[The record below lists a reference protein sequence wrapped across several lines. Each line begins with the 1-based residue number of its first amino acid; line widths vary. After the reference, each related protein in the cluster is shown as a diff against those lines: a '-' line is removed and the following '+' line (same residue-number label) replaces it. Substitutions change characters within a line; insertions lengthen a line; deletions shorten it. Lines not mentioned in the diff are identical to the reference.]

1 MESLKRTEGASPP
14 LRRKFNL
21 RRPWCLAGLITAI
34 IVVIIVIVVPLAVIL
49 PRKNAQTGKA
59 SKVLFPVYVYPE
71 TNTTWDPLYEAISTH
86 PELDFVI
93 IVNPSSGPGSSTPS
107 TQYATAVRRLDTYS
121 NVQKVGYVPTQY
133 ANRNITAV
141 LEDVA
146 MYANWTATSTALGM
160 DGIFFDEMPYD
171 WNSTKAE
178 YLSQI
183 NEAVKNSSGIQS
195 PHLIIHNPG
204 TIPDSRYDDN
214 TTDIT
219 VVFEQ
224 SYDYYLTQEKV
235 LANTLSASNRGNYSY
250 MLNSVP
256 TMTNNTLKNF
266 VDDLSRWAAYLFLT
280 TLTSNYYESFGSGLD
295 EFCDAVPTK
304 N

>member
-1 MESLKRTEGASPP
+1 MESLKRTQASP
-14 LRRKFNL
+14 RGKFSL

-49 PRKNAQTGKA
+49 PRNNAHKGKA
-59 SKVLFPVYVYPE
+59 SKVLFPVYIYPE
-71 TNTTWDPLYEAISTH
+71 TNTTWDPLYDAISTH

-93 IVNPSSGPGSSTPS
+93 IVNPSSGPGSSTPN

-121 NVQKVGYVPTQY
+121 NVQKVGYIPTHY

-141 LEDVA
+141 LDDVA
-146 MYANWTATSTALGM
+146 SYANWTATSNELGM
-160 DGIFFDEMPYD
+160 DGIFFDEIPYD

-183 NEAVKNSSGIQS
+183 NEAVKNSTGIQS

-204 TIPDSRYDDN
+204 TIPDSRYADKDN

-224 SYDYYLTQEKV
+224 SYSYYQSQKKE
-235 LANTLSASNRGNYSY
+235 LATLETSQRGNYSY
-250 MLNSVP
+250 MIHSIP
-256 TMTNNTLKNF
+256 TMTNHSLKNF
-266 VDDLSRWAAYLFLT
+266 VDDLSHRAAYLFLT
-280 TLTSNYYESFGSGLD
+280 TLTENYYESFGSGLE
-295 EFCDAVPTK
+295 EFCDAVPT
-304 N
+304 

>member
-1 MESLKRTEGASPP
+1 MEALKPSEGVTPP

-34 IVVIIVIVVPLAVIL
+34 LVVIIVIVVPLAVIL
-49 PRKNAQTGKA
+49 PKKNAHKGKA
-59 SKVLFPVYVYPE
+59 SKVLYPVYVYPT
-71 TNTTWDPLYEAISTH
+71 TNTTWDPLYEAISTY
-86 PELDFVI
+86 PEVDFVI
-93 IVNPSSGPGSSTPS
+93 IVNPSSGPGASTPD

-121 NVQKVGYVPTQY
+121 NVQKVGYIPTNY
-133 ANRNITAV
+133 ANRNITDV
-141 LEDVA
+141 LDDVA
-146 MYANWTATSTALGM
+146 SYANWTATSTALGM
-160 DGIFFDEMPYD
+160 DGIFFDEIPYD

-204 TIPDSRYDDN
+204 TIPDSQYDDD

-235 LANTLSASNRGNYSY
+235 LAEDLSASNRGNYSY
-250 MLNSVP
+250 MLHSVP
-256 TMTNNTLKNF
+256 TMTNHSLKNF
-266 VDDLSRWAAYLFLT
+266 VDDLSHRAAYLFMT
-280 TLTSNYYESFGSGLD
+280 TLTSNYYEQFGSELD
-295 EFCDAVPTK
+295 QFLSVVPTK